1 MRLVSYP
8 VTIRNMTQRDLKNT
22 SGGSNLLNP
31 DPIKLEPV
39 KSDPIKPDQQ
49 LESDSNSSPSNPEG
63 FDIALPSSLLERFT
77 GLLISNP
84 TLEEL
89 IEESFAG
96 IHDVFEID
104 AIALLM
110 PDSEVSGIAFSR
122 SLQGPVRLQPNPI
135 SSSDP
140 WFVARMQTPDFAVRG
155 SETGGSPLPQFEA
168 IGTVPLVALDGQN
181 MGLLAFV
188 RSEGQEFSVAQ
199 RHALI
204 AVSRII
210 GSCLERSRGRQAI
223 DRAGN
228 ETNALLALSRL
239 LEGERDT
246 VHLRRTALE
255 TLRPHFPGATLAF
268 VGSTN
273 TSIQAID
280 YEGDERLMLMSELL
294 LGVPES
300 QVQAALESG
309 QAIFLDEYRQVLDH
323 NPALLAAGIASLACA
338 PLKSQGGLIE
348 PGALLA
354 LRRARRRPWSD
365 LERRLLLAAARTI
378 SVTLER
384 IEARRA
390 LEEARERAEFL
401 AALSDALQRTQT
413 AEEVAQTAMHWLG
426 PALHAQNILTLRV
439 GSQAVTAMGAW
450 GEVPSTYQ
458 GYFAPDGVLLTRT
471 QLIKTIVESGEP
483 IYEMRYEALG
493 RAEDRLI
500 AVGLEPIK
508 DSSARVLAIFSV
520 AREPRFGEWREAERE
535 FLKRAASTVGLALER
550 TRAREQLE
558 AQNRALEGKS
568 SEMEA
573 FVYSVS
579 HDLKAP
585 MVSLEGMSTL
595 LLEALDEGN
604 FEDVTF
610 FVGRLRANVST
621 MSSLVNN
628 LLELSRVGRVE
639 EQDDTLDVGA
649 VVANVLDELEA
660 SIRAKSIS
668 VVLPD
673 SWPKVRFPGSR
684 LYQVYANLVGNAVK
698 FMPLGRAKAQIN
710 LEWNFVPGGLDLIV
724 RDNGP
729 GIPTHLQGRVFELFS
744 RLHPEIQ
751 GTGMGLTMVKAII
764 ESKGGRIWLSSE
776 PDSGLAVCFHV
787 PGSRVYSIPEAVENL
802 N

>member
-1 MRLVSYP
+1 MA
-8 VTIRNMTQRDLKNT
+8 QHDLHT
-22 SGGSNLLNP
+22 NP
-31 DPIKLEPV
+31 LETM
-39 KSDPIKPDQQ
+39 PDTMP
-49 LESDSNSSPSNPEG
+49 DKMPEPEA
-63 FDIALPSSLLERFT
+63 FDIALPASLLERFT

-96 IHDVFEID
+96 IHDVFNID
-104 AIALLM
+104 LMALLI
-110 PDSEVSGIAFSR
+110 PDTEVSSVAFTRSENGPIRIEVKTFQAENPWFTARAQTPEFSVLEADSDR
-122 SLQGPVRLQPNPI
+122 SL
-135 SSSDP
+135 
-140 WFVARMQTPDFAVRG
+140 
-155 SETGGSPLPQFEA
+155 LPQTQTLA
-168 IGTVPLVALDGQN
+168 TVPLMAVDGQQF
-181 MGLLAFV
+181 GLLAFG
-188 RSEGQEFSVAQ
+188 RQIQSPFSINE

-210 GSCLERSRGRQAI
+210 GSCLERSQGRQAI

-268 VGSTN
+268 IGLSKAGV
-273 TSIQAID
+273 QALD
-280 YEGDERLMLMSELL
+280 YEGDERLMLSSNFLAGVSESH
-294 LGVPES
+294 VT
-300 QVQAALESG
+300 AALESG
-309 QAIFLDEYRQVLDH
+309 GSIFLDEYRLVPDH
-323 NPALLAAGIASLACA
+323 NPALLSAGIASLACA
-338 PLKSQGGLIE
+338 PLKSQGGMIK
-348 PGALLA
+348 PGALMA
-354 LRRARRRPWSD
+354 LRRARRRQWSD

-384 IEARRA
+384 IETRRA

-439 GSQAVTAMGAW
+439 GPQSVTAMGAW
-450 GEVPSTYQ
+450 GEIPSTYQ
-458 GYFAPDGVLLTRT
+458 GYFAPDGVPLVRT

-483 IYEMRYEALG
+483 IYELRYEALG

-508 DSSARVLAIFSV
+508 DSSGHVLAIFSV
-520 AREPRFGEWREAERE
+520 AREPRFGEWREPERE

-558 AQNRALEGKS
+558 AQNRALEAKS
-568 SEMEA
+568 AEMEA

-595 LLEALDEGN
+595 LLEALDESN
-604 FEDVTF
+604 FEEVTF
-610 FVGRLRANVST
+610 FVGRLRANVAT

-628 LLELSRVGRVE
+628 LLELSRIGRVE
-639 EQDDTLDVGA
+639 EQDDTLEVGV

-660 SIRAKSIS
+660 TIRAKNIEL
-668 VVLPD
+668 VLPE
-673 SWPKVRFPGSR
+673 SWPKVRFPASR
-684 LYQVYANLVGNAVK
+684 LYQIYANLVGNAVK
-698 FMPLGRAKAQIN
+698 FMPLGRKNAQIV
-710 LEWNFVPGGLDLIV
+710 LEWGFAPGGLDFAV

-729 GIPTHLQGRVFELFS
+729 GIPNHLQTKVFELFS
-744 RLHPEIQ
+744 RLNPDVQ
-751 GTGMGLTMVKAII
+751 GTGVGLTMVKAII
-764 ESKGGRIWLSSE
+764 ESKGGSIWLESE
-776 PDSGLAVCFHV
+776 SESGLAVGFRV
-787 PGSRVYSIPEAVENL
+787 PSQRIFSIPD
-802 N
+802 

>member
-1 MRLVSYP
+1 
-8 VTIRNMTQRDLKNT
+8 MTQRDLEPKPVGARNDRNSV
-22 SGGSNLLNP
+22 SGPAELNP
-31 DPIKLEPV
+31 AA
-39 KSDPIKPDQQ
+39 
-49 LESDSNSSPSNPEG
+49 
-63 FDIALPSSLLERFT
+63 FDIALPASLLERFT

-96 IHDVFEID
+96 IYDVFEID
-104 AIALLM
+104 LMALLI
-110 PDSEVSGIAFSR
+110 PDVDGTRDGSVAFSR
-122 SLQGPVRLQPNPI
+122 SADGPVRVALEPI
-135 SSSDP
+135 VADDP
-140 WFVARMQTPDFAVRG
+140 WFERRSQTPEFSDLELDDLA
-155 SETGGSPLPQFEA
+155 SPLPSSA
-168 IGTVPLVALDGQN
+168 SVASVPLVAADGQGF
-181 MGLLAFV
+181 GLLV
-188 RSEGQEFSVAQ
+188 FSRQHRHPFSPTQ

-210 GSCLERSRGRQAI
+210 GTCLERSRGRQAI

-228 ETNALLALSRL
+228 ETRALLALSRL
-239 LEGERDT
+239 LEGERNT

-268 VGSTN
+268 VEVLPGSVR
-273 TSIQAID
+273 ALD
-280 YEGDERLMLMSELL
+280 YEGDERLMLASELVS
-294 LGVPES
+294 GVKELHLD
-300 QVQAALESG
+300 AALESG
-309 QAIFLDEYRQVLDH
+309 QAIFLDEYRLAPDH
-323 NPALLAAGIASLACA
+323 NPLLFTAGIASLACA
-338 PLKSQGGLIE
+338 PLRTQGGLIE
-348 PGALLA
+348 PAALIA

-384 IEARRA
+384 IETRRA

-439 GSQAVTAMGAW
+439 GPQSITAMGAW
-450 GEVPSTYQ
+450 GEIPSTYQ
-458 GYFAPDGVLLTRT
+458 GYFAPEGVPLGRT
-471 QLIKTIVESGEP
+471 QLIKTIVESGQP

-508 DSSARVLAIFSV
+508 DSSANVLAIFSV
-520 AREPRFGEWREAERE
+520 AREPRFGEWREPERE

-568 SEMEA
+568 AEMEA

-595 LLEALDEGN
+595 LLEALDDSN
-604 FEDVTF
+604 FEEVTF
-610 FVGRLRANVST
+610 FVGRLRANVAT

-639 EQDDTLDVGA
+639 EQDDTLEVGA
-649 VVANVLDELEA
+649 VVMNVLDELEA
-660 SIRAKSIS
+660 TIQAKHIRIK
-668 VVLPD
+668 LPHD
-673 SWPKVRFPGSR
+673 WPKVRFPAAR
-684 LYQVYANLVGNAVK
+684 LYQIYANLVGNAVK
-698 FMPLGRAKAQIN
+698 FMPLNQSDAQVT
-710 LEWNFVPGGLDLIV
+710 LEWLPVVGGLDFIV

-729 GIPTHLQGRVFELFS
+729 GIPAHLQGKVFELFS
-744 RLHPEIQ
+744 RLNPDVQ
-751 GTGMGLTMVKAII
+751 GTGVGLTMVKAII
-764 ESKGGRIWLSSE
+764 ESKGGSIWLSSG
-776 PDSGLAVCFHV
+776 PGSGLVVGFRL
-787 PGSRVYSIPEAVENL
+787 PISRIFSLPD
-802 N
+802 

>member
-1 MRLVSYP
+1 MDFRRVCSHANWGLPCYAFH
-8 VTIRNMTQRDLKNT
+8 TMAQRNLQSSPFV
-22 SGGSNLLNP
+22 SGG
-31 DPIKLEPV
+31 
-39 KSDPIKPDQQ
+39 DQDAF
-49 LESDSNSSPSNPEG
+49 SGPEA

-96 IHDVFEID
+96 IYDVFDID
-104 AIALLM
+104 LMALLM
-110 PDSEVSGIAFSR
+110 PETEGAREGSVAFSR
-122 SLQGPVRLQPNPI
+122 SAEGLVRVVISPI
-135 SSSDP
+135 AADDG
-140 WFVARMQTPDFAVRG
+140 WFVARSQNPVFSDL
-155 SETGGSPLPQFEA
+155 ETEVLPSPLPALRAEA
-168 IGTVPLVALDGQN
+168 SVPLVAIDGQCF
-181 MGLLAFV
+181 GLLVFA
-188 RSEGQEFSVAQ
+188 RDRPTPFSLTQ

-210 GSCLERSRGRQAI
+210 GTCLERSRGRQAI

-268 VGSTN
+268 VGVS
-273 TSIQAID
+273 QDAVRAWD
-280 YEGDERLMLMSELL
+280 YEGDERLMLASDLL
-294 LGVPES
+294 SGVHEAH
-300 QVQAALESG
+300 VNAALESG
-309 QAIFLDEYRQVLDH
+309 QALFLDEYRLASEH
-323 NPALLAAGIASLACA
+323 NPALLTAGIASLACA
-338 PLKSQGGLIE
+338 PLRSQGGLIE
-348 PGALLA
+348 PGALMA
-354 LRRARRRPWSD
+354 FRRARRRPWSD

-384 IEARRA
+384 IETRRA

-426 PALHAQNILTLRV
+426 PALHAQNILTLLV
-439 GSQAVTAMGAW
+439 GGQSITAMGAW
-450 GEVPSTYQ
+450 GEIPRTYQ
-458 GYFAPDGVLLTRT
+458 GYFAPDGVPLART

-508 DSSARVLAIFSV
+508 DSSGKVLAIFSV
-520 AREPRFGEWREAERE
+520 AREPRFGEWREPERE

-568 SEMEA
+568 AEMEA

-595 LLEALDEGN
+595 LLEALDESN
-604 FEDVTF
+604 FAEVTF
-610 FVGRLRANVST
+610 FVGRLRANVAT

-639 EQDDTLDVGA
+639 EQDDTLEVGGI
-649 VVANVLDELEA
+649 VANVLDELEA
-660 SIRAKSIS
+660 TIRAKQIL
-668 VVLPD
+668 VDLPK
-673 SWPKVRFPGSR
+673 SWPMVRFPAAR
-684 LYQVYANLVGNAVK
+684 LYQIYANLVGNAVK
-698 FMPLGRAKAQIN
+698 FMPLAQADARIK
-710 LEWNFVPGGLDLIV
+710 LDWSIVPSGLDFTV

-729 GIPTHLQGRVFELFS
+729 GIPSHLQAKVFELFS
-744 RLHPEIQ
+744 RLNPEVQ
-751 GTGMGLTMVKAII
+751 GTGVGLTMVKAIV
-764 ESKGGRIWLSSE
+764 ESKGGSIWLASE
-776 PDSGLAVCFHV
+776 PGSGLAVGFRL
-787 PGSRVYSIPEAVENL
+787 PSSRVFSVPD
-802 N
+802 

>member
-1 MRLVSYP
+1 MA
-8 VTIRNMTQRDLKNT
+8 QHDLQT
-22 SGGSNLLNP
+22 NP
-31 DPIKLEPV
+31 LETL
-39 KSDPIKPDQQ
+39 PDS
-49 LESDSNSSPSNPEG
+49 LPEPEAFPSAEA
-63 FDIALPSSLLERFT
+63 FDIALPASLLERFT

-96 IHDVFEID
+96 IYDVFNID
-104 AIALLM
+104 LMALLI
-110 PDSEVSGIAFSR
+110 PDTDLTSIAFAR
-122 SLQGPVRLQPNPI
+122 SADGPVRIEVRPLQAE
-135 SSSDP
+135 DP
-140 WFVARMQTPDFAVRG
+140 WLMARAQTPEF
-155 SETGGSPLPQFEA
+155 SILETELEQSPLPQTQSLA
-168 IGTVPLVALDGQN
+168 TVPLTAVDGQYF
-181 MGLLAFV
+181 GVLAFGRQTQV
-188 RSEGQEFSVAQ
+188 PFSINE
-199 RHALI
+199 RYALI

-255 TLRPHFPGATLAF
+255 TLRPHFPGATLVF
-268 VGSTN
+268 VG
-273 TSIQAID
+273 TSKAGVQALD
-280 YEGDERLMLMSELL
+280 YEGDERLILASDLL
-294 LGVPES
+294 SGVAES
-300 QVQAALESG
+300 HVNSALESG
-309 QAIFLDEYRQVLDH
+309 QAIFLDEYRHVSDH
-323 NPALLAAGIASLACA
+323 NPVLVTAGIASLACA
-338 PLKSQGGLIE
+338 PLKSQGGMIE
-348 PGALLA
+348 PGALMA

-384 IEARRA
+384 IETRRA

-439 GSQAVTAMGAW
+439 GPQSVTAMGAW
-450 GEVPSTYQ
+450 GDIPSTYQ
-458 GYFAPDGVLLTRT
+458 GYFALDGVPLVRT

-508 DSSARVLAIFSV
+508 DSSGNVLAIFSV
-520 AREPRFGEWREAERE
+520 AREPRFGEWRGAERE

-558 AQNRALEGKS
+558 EQNRALEGKS
-568 SEMEA
+568 AEMEA

-595 LLEALDEGN
+595 LLEALDESN
-604 FEDVTF
+604 FEEVTF
-610 FVGRLRANVST
+610 FVSRLRANVAT

-660 SIRAKSIS
+660 TIRAKQIQI
-668 VVLPD
+668 VLPS
-673 SWPKVRFPGSR
+673 SWPKVRFPAAR
-684 LYQVYANLVGNAVK
+684 LYQIYANLVGNAVK
-698 FMPLGRAKAQIN
+698 FMPLAQPNARIS
-710 LEWNFVPGGLDLIV
+710 LEWSVLPTGLDFVV

-729 GIPTHLQGRVFELFS
+729 GIPSHLQSKVFELFS
-744 RLHPEIQ
+744 RLNPDVQ
-751 GTGMGLTMVKAII
+751 GTGVGLTMVKAII
-764 ESKGGRIWLSSE
+764 ESKGGIIWSASE
-776 PDSGLAVCFHV
+776 PDSGLAVGVRV
-787 PGSRVYSIPEAVENL
+787 PSSRVFSIPD
-802 N
+802 

>member
-1 MRLVSYP
+1 
-8 VTIRNMTQRDLKNT
+8 MTMAQRDLQPSPLETRPDSMLKSET
-22 SGGSNLLNP
+22 FSGTDPRPEPSDNP
-31 DPIKLEPV
+31 RTEA
-39 KSDPIKPDQQ
+39 
-49 LESDSNSSPSNPEG
+49 
-63 FDIALPSSLLERFT
+63 FDIALPASLLERFT

-96 IHDVFEID
+96 IYDVFKID
-104 AIALLM
+104 LMALLVC
-110 PDSEVSGIAFSR
+110 DAEISGIAFAR
-122 SLQGPVRLQPNPI
+122 SEDGPVRIELRPLQAE
-135 SSSDP
+135 DP
-140 WFVARMQTPDFAVRG
+140 WFKARAQTPEF
-155 SETGGSPLPQFEA
+155 SNLEPNLQQTPLPQTQTLA
-168 IGTVPLVALDGQN
+168 TVPLMAIDAQHG
-181 MGLLAFV
+181 GLLAFG
-188 RSEGQEFSVAQ
+188 RQIQAPFSSNE

-268 VGSTN
+268 VGISEAGV
-273 TSIQAID
+273 QALD
-280 YEGDERLMLMSELL
+280 YEGDERLMLQSDLL
-294 LGVPES
+294 AGVNES
-300 QVQAALESG
+300 HVDVALATG
-309 QAIFLDEYRQVLDH
+309 QAIFLDEYRQVSDH
-323 NPALLAAGIASLACA
+323 NPLLFTAGIASLACA

-384 IEARRA
+384 IETRRA

-439 GSQAVTAMGAW
+439 GPQSVTAMGAW
-450 GEVPSTYQ
+450 GEIPSTYQ
-458 GYFAPDGVLLTRT
+458 GYFSPDGVPLIRT

-508 DSSARVLAIFSV
+508 DSSGIVLAIFSV
-520 AREPRFGEWREAERE
+520 AREPRFGEWREPERE

-568 SEMEA
+568 AEMES

-604 FEDVTF
+604 FEEVTF
-610 FVGRLRANVST
+610 FVGRLRANVAT

-628 LLELSRVGRVE
+628 LLELSRVGRIE
-639 EQDDTLDVGA
+639 EQDDILEVGA

-660 SIRAKSIS
+660 AIRAKKIAIT
-668 VVLPD
+668 LP
-673 SWPKVRFPGSR
+673 SGWPKLRFPAAR
-684 LYQVYANLVGNAVK
+684 LYQIYANLVGNAVK
-698 FMPLGRAKAQIN
+698 FMPLAQHDARIS
-710 LEWNFVPGGLDLIV
+710 LDWTLLPSGLDFVV

-729 GIPTHLQGRVFELFS
+729 GIPNHLQSKVFELFS
-744 RLHPEIQ
+744 RLNPDVQ
-751 GTGMGLTMVKAII
+751 GTGVGLTMVKAII
-764 ESKGGRIWLSSE
+764 ESKGGNIWLTGGAE
-776 PDSGLAVCFHV
+776 SGLAVGFRV
-787 PGSRVYSIPEAVENL
+787 PLSRVFSTPPDLEGATRP
-802 N
+802 

>member
-1 MRLVSYP
+1 MA
-8 VTIRNMTQRDLKNT
+8 QRDLQPSPLET
-22 SGGSNLLNP
+22 IP
-31 DPIKLEPV
+31 DSTMPDSMPEP
-39 KSDPIKPDQQ
+39 
-49 LESDSNSSPSNPEG
+49 EAFPSAEA
-63 FDIALPSSLLERFT
+63 FDIALPASLLERFT

-96 IHDVFEID
+96 IYDVFNID
-104 AIALLM
+104 LMALM
-110 PDSEVSGIAFSR
+110 ISDAEVTSIAFAR
-122 SLQGPVRLQPNPI
+122 SEDGPIRIQLKPVQAE
-135 SSSDP
+135 DP
-140 WFVARMQTPDFAVRG
+140 WFLARVQTPEF
-155 SETGGSPLPQFEA
+155 SMLETDLIRSPLPETQTLATIPLTA
-168 IGTVPLVALDGQN
+168 IDGQGF
-181 MGLLAFV
+181 GLLAFGRQNQV
-188 RSEGQEFSVAQ
+188 PFSINE

-268 VGSTN
+268 VG
-273 TSIQAID
+273 TSKAGVQALD
-280 YEGDERLMLMSELL
+280 YEGDERLMLSSDLL
-294 LGVPES
+294 AGVKES
-300 QVQAALESG
+300 HVDAALETG
-309 QAIFLDEYRQVLDH
+309 QAIFLDEYRQASDH
-323 NPALLAAGIASLACA
+323 NPALLTAGIASLACA

-384 IEARRA
+384 IETRRA

-439 GSQAVTAMGAW
+439 GPQSVTAMGAW
-450 GEVPSTYQ
+450 GEIPSTYQ
-458 GYFAPDGVLLTRT
+458 GYFAPDGVPLVRT

-508 DSSARVLAIFSV
+508 DSSGNVLAIFSV
-520 AREPRFGEWREAERE
+520 AREPRFGEWREPERE

-568 SEMEA
+568 AEMEA

-595 LLEALDEGN
+595 LLEALDESN
-604 FEDVTF
+604 FEEVTF
-610 FVGRLRANVST
+610 FVGRLRANVAT

-660 SIRAKSIS
+660 TIRAKQIEI
-668 VVLPD
+668 VLPS
-673 SWPKVRFPGSR
+673 SWPKVRFPAAR
-684 LYQVYANLVGNAVK
+684 LYQIYANLVGNAVK
-698 FMPLGRAKAQIN
+698 FMPLAQPDARIS
-710 LEWNFVPGGLDLIV
+710 LEWSLLPTGLDFVI

-729 GIPTHLQGRVFELFS
+729 GIPEHLQSKVFELFS
-744 RLHPEIQ
+744 RLNPDVQ
-751 GTGMGLTMVKAII
+751 GTGVGLTMVKAII
-764 ESKGGRIWLSSE
+764 ESKGGSIWLASE
-776 PDSGLAVCFHV
+776 PHSGLAVGVRV
-787 PGSRVYSIPEAVENL
+787 PNSRVFSIPD
-802 N
+802 

>member
-1 MRLVSYP
+1 MA
-8 VTIRNMTQRDLKNT
+8 QHDLQPSPLET
-22 SGGSNLLNP
+22 MP
-31 DPIKLEPV
+31 DSMPEPERFP
-39 KSDPIKPDQQ
+39 SAEPNNDPRT
-49 LESDSNSSPSNPEG
+49 ET
-63 FDIALPSSLLERFT
+63 FDIALPASLLERFT

-96 IHDVFEID
+96 IYDVFNID
-104 AIALLM
+104 LMALLVA
-110 PDSEVSGIAFSR
+110 DAEASGIAFARSEDGPIRTEVR
-122 SLQGPVRLQPNPI
+122 SLQAE
-135 SSSDP
+135 DP
-140 WFVARMQTPDFAVRG
+140 WFAARAQTPEF
-155 SETGGSPLPQFEA
+155 SNLETDLIESPLPQTRTLA
-168 IGTVPLVALDGQN
+168 TVPLTAVDGQTF
-181 MGLLAFV
+181 GLLAFGREIQV
-188 RSEGQEFSVAQ
+188 PFSINE

-268 VGSTN
+268 VG
-273 TSIQAID
+273 TSEVGVQAFD
-280 YEGDERLMLMSELL
+280 YEGDERLMLSSDLL
-294 LGVPES
+294 AGVTES
-300 QVQAALESG
+300 HVDAALESG
-309 QAIFLDEYRQVLDH
+309 QAIFLDEYRQVTDH
-323 NPALLAAGIASLACA
+323 NPVLLTAGIASLACA

-384 IEARRA
+384 IETRRA

-439 GSQAVTAMGAW
+439 GPQSVTAMGAW
-450 GEVPSTYQ
+450 GEIPSTYQ
-458 GYFAPDGVLLTRT
+458 GYFAPDGVPLIRT

-508 DSSARVLAIFSV
+508 DSSGIVLAIFSV
-520 AREPRFGEWREAERE
+520 AREPRFGEWREPERE

-568 SEMEA
+568 AEMES

-604 FEDVTF
+604 FEEVTF
-610 FVGRLRANVST
+610 FVGRLRANVAT

-649 VVANVLDELEA
+649 VVRNVLDELEA
-660 SIRAKSIS
+660 TIQAKQIEIA
-668 VVLPD
+668 LPS
-673 SWPKVRFPGSR
+673 SWPKVRFPAAR
-684 LYQVYANLVGNAVK
+684 LYQVYANLLGNAVK
-698 FMPLGRAKAQIN
+698 FMPLAQPDARIR
-710 LEWNFVPGGLDLIV
+710 LEWSLQPTGLDFVV

-729 GIPTHLQGRVFELFS
+729 GIPSHLQSKVFELFS
-744 RLHPEIQ
+744 RLNPDVQ
-751 GTGMGLTMVKAII
+751 GTGVGLTMVKAII
-764 ESKGGRIWLSSE
+764 ESKGGSIWLASE
-776 PDSGLAVCFHV
+776 PNSGLAVGVRV
-787 PGSRVYSIPEAVENL
+787 PSSRVFSVPD
-802 N
+802 

>member
-1 MRLVSYP
+1 MA
-8 VTIRNMTQRDLKNT
+8 QRGLQH
-22 SGGSNLLNP
+22 SPGGPETDLNP
-31 DPIKLEPV
+31 FTG
-39 KSDPIKPDQQ
+39 
-49 LESDSNSSPSNPEG
+49 PEA
-63 FDIALPSSLLERFT
+63 FDIALPASLLERFT

-96 IHDVFEID
+96 IHDVFDID
-104 AIALLM
+104 LMALLI
-110 PDSEVSGIAFSR
+110 PDLEGAEGGLAFSR
-122 SLQGPVRLQPNPI
+122 STQGPVRLSFEPLRAD
-135 SSSDP
+135 DP
-140 WFVARMQTPDFAVRG
+140 WLLNRLQTPDFTEPSDGIKSPFPTMASLG
-155 SETGGSPLPQFEA
+155 S
-168 IGTVPLVALDGQN
+168 VPMVAGDGQGF
-181 MGLLAFV
+181 GLLVFA
-188 RSEGQEFSVAQ
+188 RQRQNPFSPTQ

-204 AVSRII
+204 AVSRVI
-210 GSCLERSRGRQAI
+210 GTCLERSRGRQAI

-268 VGSTN
+268 VGVVQDQV
-273 TSIQAID
+273 QALD
-280 YEGDERLMLMSELL
+280 YEGDERLMLATELL
-294 LGVPES
+294 SGIKES
-300 QVQAALESG
+300 HIDAALESG
-309 QAIFLDEYRQVLDH
+309 QAIFLDEYRQVSDH
-323 NPALLAAGIASLACA
+323 NPVLLIAGIASLACA

-348 PGALLA
+348 PGALMA
-354 LRRARRRPWSD
+354 IRRARRRPWSD

-384 IEARRA
+384 IETRRA

-439 GSQAVTAMGAW
+439 GPQSITAMGAW
-450 GEVPSTYQ
+450 GEIPSTYQ
-458 GYFAPDGVLLTRT
+458 GYFAPDGVPLGRT

-508 DSSARVLAIFSV
+508 DSSGTVLAIFSV
-520 AREPRFGEWREAERE
+520 AREPRFGEWREPERE

-568 SEMEA
+568 AEMEA

-610 FVGRLRANVST
+610 FVGRLRANVAT

-628 LLELSRVGRVE
+628 LLELSRIGRVE
-639 EQDDTLDVGA
+639 EQDDTLEVGA

-660 SIRAKSIS
+660 TIRAKRIK
-668 VVLPD
+668 VVLPK
-673 SWPKVRFPGSR
+673 SWPKVRFPASR
-684 LYQVYANLVGNAVK
+684 LYQIYANLVGNAVK
-698 FMPLGRAKAQIN
+698 FMPLDRANARIN
-710 LEWNFVPGGLDLIV
+710 LEWSFAPGGLDFVV

-729 GIPTHLQGRVFELFS
+729 GIPSHLQGKVFELFS
-744 RLHPEIQ
+744 RLNPDVQ
-751 GTGMGLTMVKAII
+751 GTGVGLTMVKAII
-764 ESKGGRIWLSSE
+764 ESKGGSIWLASE
-776 PDSGLAVCFHV
+776 PESGLAVGFRV
-787 PGSRVYSIPEAVENL
+787 PSVRIFSVPD
-802 N
+802 